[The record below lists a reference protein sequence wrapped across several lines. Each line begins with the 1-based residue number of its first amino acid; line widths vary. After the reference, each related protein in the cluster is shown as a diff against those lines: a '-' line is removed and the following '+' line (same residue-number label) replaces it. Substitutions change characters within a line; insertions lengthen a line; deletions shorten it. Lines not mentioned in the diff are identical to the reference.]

1 VPPLL
6 NAGGSEAVFGTFAA
20 FFGVAIVG
28 ALLLPE
34 WKGRDLAEDEA
45 GPQHAG

>member
-1 VPPLL
+1 MA
-6 NAGGSEAVFGTFAA
+6 AGGTEAVFGTFAA

-34 WKGRDLAEDEA
+34 WKGRHLEEDA
-45 GPQHAG
+45 PGV